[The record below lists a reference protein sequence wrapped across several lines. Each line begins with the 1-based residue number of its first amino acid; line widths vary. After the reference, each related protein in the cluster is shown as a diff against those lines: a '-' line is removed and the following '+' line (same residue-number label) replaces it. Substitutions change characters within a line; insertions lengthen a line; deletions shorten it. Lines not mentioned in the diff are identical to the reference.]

1 MHTGTDCQ
9 TSDLVFHS
17 EQPEKDIASG
27 NNHHHGWG
35 HIDSLSAYVTCF
47 ACAFALLASGLPMTL
62 ELVVAKDSKLSI
74 TPSTEMCL
82 RTTQAFSLVI
92 LTYTKISLSLQIS
105 EEVHR

>member
-1 MHTGTDCQ
+1 
-9 TSDLVFHS
+9 
-17 EQPEKDIASG
+17 
-27 NNHHHGWG
+27 
-35 HIDSLSAYVTCF
+35 
-47 ACAFALLASGLPMTL
+47 MTL
-62 ELVVAKDSKLSI
+62 ELAFAKDSKLSI